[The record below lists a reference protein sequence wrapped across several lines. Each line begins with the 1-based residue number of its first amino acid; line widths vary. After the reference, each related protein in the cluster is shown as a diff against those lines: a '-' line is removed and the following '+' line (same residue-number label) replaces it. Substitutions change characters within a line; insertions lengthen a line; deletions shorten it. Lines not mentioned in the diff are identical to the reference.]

1 MIGTRTVA
9 APRTL
14 GSQVIAVT
22 IASALLAAVTGPGWA
37 DEALETRQLVEQA
50 KFAVES
56 FETDPKMGTFR
67 DLIKRAKGVFI
78 APQLLKAA
86 FVVGASGGS
95 GVLVVRDENTGQWHG
110 PAFYTLGGASFGLQI
125 GADASEVIVLA
136 MTGRGV
142 NAMLQP
148 SVKLGADA
156 SLTVGPVGAGAG
168 VATENL
174 SVDLVAFS
182 RSKGLYGG
190 VSLQGA
196 VLGVRSAW
204 NQTYYGKPLTTRDIL
219 IRGEV
224 NPRAAGFL
232 AAVTKVAGPKRSA
245 HRAE

>member
-9 APRTL
+9 APRTR
-14 GSQVIAVT
+14 GSQVVAVAIA
-22 IASALLAAVTGPGWA
+22 IALLAAVTGPGWA
-37 DEALETRQLVEQA
+37 DEAFETRQLVAQA

-56 FETDPKMGTFR
+56 FQVDPKMGAFR
-67 DLIKRAKGVFI
+67 ELIKRAKGVFI

-86 FVVGASGGS
+86 FIVGASGGS
-95 GVLVVRDENTGQWHG
+95 GVLVVRSESTGQWHG

-136 MTGRGV
+136 MTERGV
-142 NAMLQP
+142 NAMLEP
-148 SVKLGADA
+148 SVKLGVDA
-156 SLTVGPVGAGAG
+156 SLAVGLVGAGVG

-174 SVDLVAFS
+174 SADLVAFS

-196 VLGVRSAW
+196 VLGVRTAW
-204 NQTYYGKPLTTRDIL
+204 NETYYGNPLTTRDIL

-224 NPRAAGFL
+224 NPQAEEFL
-232 AAVTKVAGPKRSA
+232 AAVTKVAGPRRSA

>member
-1 MIGTRTVA
+1 MSEFLSFTIAGIVTGSVYSVA
-9 APRTL
+9 A
-14 GSQVIAVT
+14 
-22 IASALLAAVTGPGWA
+22 TG
-37 DEALETRQLVEQA
+37 
-50 KFAVES
+50 
-56 FETDPKMGTFR
+56 
-67 DLIKRAKGVFI
+67 
-78 APQLLKAA
+78 
-86 FVVGASGGS
+86 
-95 GVLVVRDENTGQWHG
+95 LVVTYTTSGIFNIAHG
-110 PAFYTLGGASFGLQI
+110 AIGMVMAFLYWQLRVDWGVPAPVALILVVF
-125 GADASEVIVLA
+125 VLA
-136 MTGRGV
+136 PLFGAMTERGV